1 MTKQIKLVV
10 AFVLLGLIGTKA
22 LANPTPLFDD
32 KTRVYAIPTL
42 AKNPKGEVVLSWTE
56 KDQQGMV
63 YFYCAISKDKGT
75 TFSDKKLIYSATGIG
90 SSRLMRPKLIF
101 KKDGTMVA
109 VFSNRTDVPAT
120 AATPAPA
127 THEGGHGDAHAHEK
141 PAATPSAEAKPKRD
155 LQIMYCSSKD
165 QGATWTA
172 PQPVDIEPI
181 KGIVRGFFDAVVLPN
196 DEIAVAYL
204 KDVKGSTKHEERDL
218 RLAVTKNGV
227 FQPEKLI
234 DAVVCDCCNI
244 SLLVDSKG
252 TLNIYYRDNN
262 DDIRDIALMT
272 STDNAATFSKSQIL
286 HNDNWVIK
294 GCPHTGAISSV
305 FGKTNLIS
313 WFSSGTNQPGLRLTT
328 QEGKLLSVISDATAK
343 NAYVTS
349 TATHGVL
356 LWEQTKKESE
366 ATFSQIAYR
375 KIEANKV
382 SETMLVADSMN
393 GMNASGLVVDNQLIM
408 AYEIKQANN
417 LNSIKISTIGL

>member
-1 MTKQIKLVV
+1 MMKQIKLVA
-10 AFVLLGLIGTKA
+10 AFILGLIGTKS

-32 KTRVYAIPTL
+32 KTRAYAIPTL

-63 YFYCAISKDKGT
+63 YFYCAVSKDKGT

-90 SSRLMRPKLIF
+90 SSRLMRPKLVF

-120 AATPAPA
+120 AATPAPS
-127 THEGGHGDAHAHEK
+127 THEGGHGEAHVHNK
-141 PAATPSAEAKPKRD
+141 PAVPSAAVKPKRD

-165 QGATWTA
+165 QGTTWTT
-172 PQPVDIEPI
+172 PQPVDIDPI

-252 TLNIYYRDNN
+252 TLNVYYRDNN
-262 DDIRDIALMT
+262 DDIRDIARLT
-272 STDNAATFSKSQIL
+272 STDNATTFSASQIL

-328 QEGKLLSVISDATAK
+328 QEGKLLSVISDPTAK

-349 TATHGVL
+349 TSTHGVL

-366 ATFSQIAYR
+366 ATYTQIAYQR
-375 KIEANKV
+375 IDANKV
-382 SETMLVADSMN
+382 SETILVADSMN
-393 GMNASGLVVDNQLIM
+393 GMNASGLVIDNQLIM

-417 LNSIKISTIGL
+417 LNSIKISTVGL